1 MPSRYLIRAATAADL
16 PALGTIESR
25 ASELFHGL
33 VPEEIPLDNVP
44 PQTLSDACQNGR
56 LFVAEALEGDVVGF
70 ALLLLLD
77 DGSAHLEELD
87 VLPEH
92 GRRGVG
98 RALIEA
104 CARTVRKHG
113 HTTLTLSTYR
123 DVPFNAP
130 YYLRLGFRTL
140 EPHEVTPA
148 LARVIEI
155 ERKKGLDRTPRV
167 LMRLEL
173 APGRAQ

>member
-1 MPSRYLIRAATAADL
+1 M
-16 PALGTIESR
+16 
-25 ASELFHGL
+25 
-33 VPEEIPLDNVP
+33 
-44 PQTLSDACQNGR
+44 
-56 LFVAEALEGDVVGF
+56 
-70 ALLLLLD
+70 
-77 DGSAHLEELD
+77 
-87 VLPEH
+87 
-92 GRRGVG
+92 
-98 RALIEA
+98 A

-173 APGRAQ
+173 PPAKSQ

>member
-1 MPSRYLIRAATAADL
+1 MPPGYRIRAATPADV
-16 PALGTIESR
+16 PALGTIETR
-25 ASELFHGL
+25 ASELYDGL
-33 VPEEIPLDNVP
+33 VPEEIALDNVP
-44 PQTLSDACQNGR
+44 ARALLDACQNGR
-56 LFVAEALEGDVVGF
+56 LFVAESADGAVVGF

-104 CARTVRKHG
+104 SCDAVRAHG
-113 HTTLTLSTYR
+113 YPTLTLSTYR

-130 YYLRLGFRTL
+130 YYARVGFRTL
-140 EPHEVTPA
+140 EAHEITPA
-148 LARVIEI
+148 LARVVEI
-155 ERKKGLDRTPRV
+155 ERKKGLDRAPRV
-167 LMRLEL
+167 LMR
-173 APGRAQ
+173 RAL

>member
-1 MPSRYLIRAATAADL
+1 MPPGYRIRPATPADL
-16 PALGTIESR
+16 PALDNVESR
-25 ASELFHGL
+25 ASELYSGL
-33 VPEEIPLDNVP
+33 VPEETPLDNVP
-44 PQTLSDACQNGR
+44 SETLRDACENGR
-56 LFVAEALEGDVVGF
+56 LFVAEAANGSVVGF

-77 DGSAHLEELD
+77 DGSVHLEELD

-98 RALIEA
+98 RALIDA
-104 CARTVRKHG
+104 CSRVARSHG

-130 YYLRLGFRTL
+130 FYARLGFRTL
-140 EPHEVTPA
+140 EPKEVTAA
-148 LARVIEI
+148 LARVVEI
-155 ERKKGLDRTPRV
+155 ERNKGLDRSPRV

-173 APGRAQ
+173 